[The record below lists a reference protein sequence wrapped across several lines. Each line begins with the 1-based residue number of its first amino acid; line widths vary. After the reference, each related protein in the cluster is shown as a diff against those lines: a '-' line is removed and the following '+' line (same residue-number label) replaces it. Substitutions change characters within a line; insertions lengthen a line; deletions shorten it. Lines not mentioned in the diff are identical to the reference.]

1 MFFIRL
7 IVRLR
12 WRRAQFE
19 SKKQQAR
26 LKRISK
32 LKQATAFDNLGFSS
46 STLSHSSSN
55 TLILHYSGKPNHNG
69 NLLVIPTAD
78 STSRS
83 TVGST
88 AIAPQNI
95 TGHGCIWP
103 LEEDEPH
110 QPMVNRPTQ
119 DMSNGFIPNRTSKPV
134 KVYYANDVS
143 VSASGGRETP
153 LSRYYQAPSTS
164 SHEAQTATI
173 SHLTYR
179 NSLPDALA
187 PTLIGSEEEQHGQA
201 ACLSDVPLALVHQR
215 GEPGKSWQKNS
226 RNGSRKFHMENNG
239 KYQKTF
245 DNDTLL
251 NISTNTTHRSNK
263 TNGIMPTANHVYDTF
278 SAQGNLSMTGKDR
291 MPRESAI

>member
-1 MFFIRL
+1 M
-7 IVRLR
+7 RLR

-32 LKQATAFDNLGFSS
+32 LKQAMAFDNLGFSS

-55 TLILHYSGKPNHNG
+55 TLILHYSGKPSHNG
-69 NLLVIPTAD
+69 NLLVFPTAD
-78 STSRS
+78 STSQS

-88 AIAPQNI
+88 GIAPRNI

-119 DMSNGFIPNRTSKPV
+119 EMSNGFVPNRTSKPV
-134 KVYYANDVS
+134 KVYYSNDVS

-153 LSRYYQAPSTS
+153 LSRYYQDSSTS

-173 SHLTYR
+173 YR

-187 PTLIGSEEEQHGQA
+187 PTLIRSEEEQHGQGTS
-201 ACLSDVPLALVHQR
+201 LSDVPLALVHQR
-215 GEPGKSWQKNS
+215 EPGKSWQKNS
-226 RNGSRKFHMENNG
+226 RSASRKFHMENNG
-239 KYQKTF
+239 HHQKTF
-245 DNDTLL
+245 DKDQLL
-251 NISTNTTHRSNK
+251 NISTNTTHRRNK
-263 TNGIMPTANHVYDTF
+263 TNGIMPTANHVYDAF
-278 SAQGNLSMTGKDR
+278 SAQGNLSMTDKDR
-291 MPRESAI
+291 MPCESAI